1 MAALDDRIRGLLA
14 RAASAGEMAPVDPL
28 AWAGRPG
35 PDDPPGVSR
44 YMAQIWRERIDLQEA
59 FPGLFLDPD
68 QRDRF
73 LLWAH
78 HFAAAEAAA
87 PPELVPTAPPGV
99 SDLAAPTLGGPRP
112 LLVPGVTVVGY
123 LRAVLGLGGSAR
135 RLAHLADLAGER
147 VLARSYDHVGSP
159 LDHPWTDD
167 SQASA
172 NDRNDIAML
181 CVNGSETARL
191 TRALG
196 PRVLHGR
203 YRIGLWF
210 WELEVLPPAM
220 TEGFAHLDEVWVTSE
235 FVRDAVAA
243 AAPPSVAVRVIP
255 LGTDLATTPADS
267 GLGVTRAAI
276 GLPSDGILLGLTFD
290 YSSRVERKNPL
301 GLLEAFRRAFPR
313 PFSLGDDRGPWLV
326 LKTLN
331 AGLHG
336 EDAATVGEAARG
348 AGPDVI
354 VIDRQFTFPEQR
366 ALLRELD
373 VVVSLH
379 RSEGYGNSLLEAM
392 GHAHPVIATGYSG
405 NLAFMTAA
413 NSWLI
418 PYVYVSVLPGST
430 IYPEGVRWADPDLNS
445 AATVMR
451 EVVLGLDGDAVRLRA
466 ERGAADVAAVNDGS
480 LGASFIRRRLSEI
493 RAEEAAGVAS
503 ASGYDAGRP
512 N

>member
-1 MAALDDRIRGLLA
+1 MLA
-14 RAASAGEMAPVDPL
+14 RAAAAHEAKPVDPL
-28 AWAGRPG
+28 AWAGRTG

-44 YMAQIWRERIDLQEA
+44 YVTQIWRERVDLQEA

-78 HFAAAEAAA
+78 HFAAGEAGT
-87 PPELVPTAPPGV
+87 PPELVPAAPPGV
-99 SDLAAPTLGGPRP
+99 TDLAAPVIDGPPPR
-112 LLVPGVTVVGY
+112 LEPGVTVVGY

-135 RLAHLADLAGER
+135 RLAHLAELAGER
-147 VLARSYDHVGSP
+147 VLARAYDHVGSP

-172 NDRNDIAML
+172 DDRNDIAML

-255 LGTDLATTPADS
+255 LGTDLATTPADA
-267 GLGVTRAAI
+267 GLGMKRAAI
-276 GLPSDGILLGLTFD
+276 GLPPNGILLGITFD

-301 GLLEAFRRAFPR
+301 GLIDAFRRAFPR
-313 PFSLGDDRGPWLV
+313 PFSLGADRGPWLV

-331 AGLHG
+331 AGLHRD
-336 EDAATVGEAARG
+336 DAATVGEAARA

-354 VIDRQFTFPEQR
+354 VIDRQFTFPQQR

-418 PYVYVSVLPGST
+418 PYVYVSVPAGST
-430 IYPEGVRWADPDLNS
+430 IYPEGVRWADPDLDA
-445 AATVMR
+445 AATAMR

-466 ERGAADVAAVNDGS
+466 ERGAADVAEVNDGS
-480 LGASFIRRRLSEI
+480 LGAAFIRRRLDEI
-493 RAEEAAGVAS
+493 RA
-503 ASGYDAGRP
+503 DR
-512 N
+512 